1 MHQLL
6 VVVMSQII
14 DLLNQGTRKFQE
26 VISPSKQE
34 NVYED
39 DLGSEGSG
47 SSWKME
53 DMNVVDYSGDE
64 HLHEVSAV
72 DSDDPMSLF
81 KVLLDEYRHL
91 MEYIPTGMVVAPSF
105 HTLLEWHGSVH
116 IREGFY
122 KGGIFKFVINIPV
135 DYPASAPAVYFFNAV
150 FHPLVDPNTGRLDI
164 SIAFPTWKPG
174 RDYLV
179 LVLAFLKKIF
189 FKRELNNYLV
199 SMPRAMFEARCEEC
213 VSESLRLVYVCHPN
227 SPIPFFPWRKS
238 LSADLSKE
246 SVGKS
251 TGPDTIETIVSN
263 IPDDIPESEQQ
274 SKLHEW
280 IFSEFIPMLDVNDS
294 QSDQLTS

>member
-1 MHQLL
+1 
-6 VVVMSQII
+6 MSQII
-14 DLLNQGTRKFQE
+14 DLLNQGTRKLQD

-34 NVYED
+34 ETYED
-39 DLGSEGSG
+39 DNVSEGSG

-53 DMNVVDYSGDE
+53 DMYAVDDSRE
-64 HLHEVSAV
+64 HHLNEVSAV

-81 KVLLDEYRHL
+81 RVLLDEYRHI

-164 SIAFPTWKPG
+164 SVAFPTWKPG

-238 LSADLSKE
+238 LVVDKSIDVPGNLGGADVIE
-246 SVGKS
+246 SFVN
-251 TGPDTIETIVSN
+251 N
-263 IPDDIPESEQQ
+263 IPNDIPEDEQQ
-274 SKLHEW
+274 MKLKDW
-280 IFSEFIPMLDVNDS
+280 LYSQYLPSLDLSDN